1 MNNQEL
7 FTSEEFKENEAR
19 KHELIEL
26 VTSGEAVLIVGAGS
40 SARLKYVTWKQLM
53 NQLEHL
59 AGKTCGFEPGHEKR
73 QEGLLV
79 YAQAIKSHICASF
92 GDLGKYHD
100 FLFELFQ
107 PKSPAHDD
115 FHRMLVE
122 LPVRGILTTNYD
134 TVLEAALSKKKREI
148 EQKEKEAPLIDVT
161 PLVIGKDPPRLV
173 HEFLLSKAH
182 DPKIPQRIAHLHGMY
197 RNPDSIVLTSDD
209 YSKSYGLHDE
219 KASPH
224 QRFANTWTL
233 HRKLLW
239 AILATRRVI
248 FVGFSME
255 DPYFNKMLETV
266 SADLWGWNKSIHF
279 AIMRISRKNTD
290 TPQEKA
296 DRLKD
301 KYSVDTVFYE
311 AADDA
316 NLGLYH
322 IVAEIHDACHLES
335 QRTVR
340 STRDRLDN
348 NDRTEG
354 EKSKLATRE
363 SQDLL
368 NSLDQANKRML
379 RRITDENQSAQTTK
393 RP

>member
-1 MNNQEL
+1 M
-7 FTSEEFKENEAR
+7 
-19 KHELIEL
+19 
-26 VTSGEAVLIVGAGS
+26 
-40 SARLKYVTWKQLM
+40 
-53 NQLEHL
+53 
-59 AGKTCGFEPGHEKR
+59 
-73 QEGLLV
+73 
-79 YAQAIKSHICASF
+79 
-92 GDLGKYHD
+92 
-100 FLFELFQ
+100 
-107 PKSPAHDD
+107 
-115 FHRMLVE
+115 
-122 LPVRGILTTNYD
+122 
-134 TVLEAALSKKKREI
+134 
-148 EQKEKEAPLIDVT
+148 PLIDET
-161 PLVIGKDPPRLV
+161 PLVIGTDPPRLI
-173 HEFLLSKAH
+173 HEFLLSKVN
-182 DPKIPQRIAHLHGMY
+182 DPRIPQRITHLHGMY

-219 KASPH
+219 KASSH

-279 AIMRISRKNTD
+279 AVMRISRKNSD

-301 KYSVDTVFYE
+301 KYGVDTVFYE

-316 NLGLYH
+316 NLSLYH

-335 QRTVR
+335 QRTVC

-368 NSLDQANKRML
+368 NSLDQSNKRIL